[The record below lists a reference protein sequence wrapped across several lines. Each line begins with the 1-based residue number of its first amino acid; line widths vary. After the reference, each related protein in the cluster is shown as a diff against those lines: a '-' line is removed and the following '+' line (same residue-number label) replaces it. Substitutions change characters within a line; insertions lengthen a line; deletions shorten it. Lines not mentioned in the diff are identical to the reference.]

1 MKEVYSS
8 MLIQEKKELFEN
20 QWCSFQLQMIEKKN
34 ILNVKQAKRKI
45 QSKMNKIQ
53 NREKLMKTF
62 LFIEKN
68 Q

>member
-1 MKEVYSS
+1 
-8 MLIQEKKELFEN
+8 
-20 QWCSFQLQMIEKKN
+20 MIEKKN

-53 NREKLMKTF
+53 NREKEMKTF

-68 Q
+68 W